1 MITIRKAADDE
12 GMSWITNFSKS
23 LNKDVIDMISTEI
36 RSQFAHALVRALI
49 HSRLDYCNGLFAGL
63 PAVQFARLQ
72 SVLRAAARLV
82 LGLPGRAP
90 VSAVMFDSLHW
101 LSFSQRVT
109 FKLSHD
115 VRYKCLHGLAP
126 TYLSQCCVP
135 VAAVTGR
142 SRLRSADDR
151 MLFREHRL
159 GPLAFSSSGSS
170 SWNSLPPVL
179 RDLDISLYTLQT
191 VAEDFL
197 FNTD

>member
-1 MITIRKAADDE
+1 
-12 GMSWITNFSKS
+12 MSICQVQVSNYFISIAVWCPVS
-23 LNKDVIDMISTEI
+23 LVFPVFLSFFFRYT
-36 RSQFAHALVRALI
+36 
-49 HSRLDYCNGLFAGL
+49 FAGL

-90 VSAVMFDSLHW
+90 VSAVMSDSLHW
-101 LSFSQRVT
+101 LSFPQRVT
-109 FKLSHD
+109 FKLCLMT
-115 VRYKCLHGLAP
+115 YKCLHGLAP

-151 MLFREHRL
+151 MLYVPRTQTVTL
-159 GPLAFSSSGSS
+159 GPRAFSSSGPS

-179 RDLDISLYTLQT
+179 RDPDISLLHFRQLLKTFF
-191 VAEDFL
+191 V
-197 FNTD
+197 